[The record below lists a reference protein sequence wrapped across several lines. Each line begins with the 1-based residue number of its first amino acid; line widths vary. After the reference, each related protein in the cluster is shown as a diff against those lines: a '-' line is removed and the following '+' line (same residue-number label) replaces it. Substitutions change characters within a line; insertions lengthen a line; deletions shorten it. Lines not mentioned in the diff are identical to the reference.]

1 MLSRDKMKHGQ
12 AFRFAR
18 RSVPTSLAGGQQT
31 PRRHLVLIIHSRI
44 SMKKEE
50 KRCDRMLDLD
60 TKPPFRGLP
69 NPVTPRP
76 MAAAYTNCAAFR
88 ISWYNASFSQRRR
101 FFSDSISASVAD

>member
-18 RSVPTSLAGGQQT
+18 RSVPTS
-31 PRRHLVLIIHSRI
+31 I